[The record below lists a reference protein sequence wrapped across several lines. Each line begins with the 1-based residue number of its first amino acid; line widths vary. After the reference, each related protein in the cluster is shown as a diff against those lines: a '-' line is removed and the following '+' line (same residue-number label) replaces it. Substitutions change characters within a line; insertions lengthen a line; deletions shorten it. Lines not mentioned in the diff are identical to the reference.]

1 MQLSIR
7 AIETGNF
14 LQPYC
19 AFLFRAGLLIMILR
33 CLFIA
38 ARGTDRYSDV
48 YNDNFRFKI
57 LYSFKST
64 ILEGPFV
71 IFKSTE
77 LDLGVVV
84 DVHGIPA

>member
-38 ARGTDRYSDV
+38 ARGKDRYSDV

-57 LYSFKST
+57 ISKTYMLSGIES
-64 ILEGPFV
+64 EGFLMV
-71 IFKSTE
+71 LICVTF
-77 LDLGVVV
+77 
-84 DVHGIPA
+84 